1 VHRPPTSD
9 REVIVSATR
18 RATGFRRAIAGA
30 CLIAAPLLFA
40 AAELLFPESS
50 GDAGQQLA
58 TFAAHRTAETTA
70 ALLSVAMVVV
80 FIPGLAGLVHLLRGR
95 GWVWGLIGAAM
106 MFFGLVT
113 AHATLSG
120 ANLVFADMARPGL
133 DKTAMTALLDKIL
146 HDPVAFPLLL
156 GHQIFALGL
165 VLLGVGLWRGRIGPR
180 WAAVCVALFPISD
193 VVLSTA
199 VPNELIGATISNA
212 LGIVGFAAL
221 GLSLLSLSDTAWRGV
236 DTGTAEPTPGDA
248 RVASAV

>member
-18 RATGFRRAIAGA
+18 RATGFRRAVAGA

-40 AAELLFPESS
+40 AAELLFPQSS

-70 ALLSVAMVVV
+70 ALLSVAMVLV
-80 FIPGLAGLVHLLRGR
+80 FIPGLAGLVHLLRGRGR

-120 ANLVFADMARPGL
+120 ANLVFAEFARPGL

-146 HDPVAFPLLL
+146 HDPVAFRCCSATKSSPL
-156 GHQIFALGL
+156 A
-165 VLLGVGLWRGRIGPR
+165 WSCSA
-180 WAAVCVALFPISD
+180 WACGEA
-193 VVLSTA
+193 
-199 VPNELIGATISNA
+199 
-212 LGIVGFAAL
+212 
-221 GLSLLSLSDTAWRGV
+221 
-236 DTGTAEPTPGDA
+236 
-248 RVASAV
+248 ASAPGGRRCVSPCFPSATSS